1 MSQLLWNR
9 RQTRSSARVKVYVLC
24 VLCGIVAIVLLT
36 RPWVAGQSRLLSLK
50 STCWLACSGSMLIKR
65 REEDFEAYEEVTA
78 TSKSKANKRCVTVY
92 FVCPKRYSDV
102 MVTS

>member
-1 MSQLLWNR
+1 
-9 RQTRSSARVKVYVLC
+9 
-24 VLCGIVAIVLLT
+24 
-36 RPWVAGQSRLLSLK
+36 
-50 STCWLACSGSMLIKR
+50 MLIKR

-102 MVTS
+102 MVTY